1 MRRYIIILP
10 TSFLVL
16 ALLAL
21 MAGIQRSPQAG
32 LAASP
37 GSATFMVAVPGGSV
51 PVGNSVDVPL
61 NLSSFTPGISADW
74 GGYDLEL
81 SYTGGVVSATN
92 DVVGGSN
99 PCGFFWANN
108 ALAPHVVSG
117 CAFQASTFTGTLETI
132 TFQCLTDGVSP
143 VHVVLRTDAGLE
155 GTGSALFDESA
166 NDFTMTMVDG
176 SITCGLGGPTDT
188 PTITPTPTNTA
199 TPTPTTPPASP
210 TATPT
215 PGGPATICTTNVGG
229 APTLGIGLDCD
240 TDVQF
245 GGVLGDG
252 CVDTEDSDPHDPWD
266 FYSVPVPALFVSG
279 SPTTDHRDNAVV
291 APDAQAVLAYFQA
304 GASAGMTIYEQD
316 LNQNGVKDGWEYDR
330 SEDINGVLGPP
341 DGVVTA
347 RDAQAAF
354 GQFKANKHCSSGYNL
369 SAPLCT
375 TNVGGA
381 PTLGIGYD
389 CDQALAF
396 PGILGDGCVDSE
408 DPNVNNPWDL
418 YSVPVPS
425 LLAHPS
431 SLRDNAV
438 TAQDAQA
445 VFAYFAAGAHAGVT
459 VYDQDLNQ
467 NGVRDGWEYDRLV
480 VSPGVVGPPDG
491 AVTAQ
496 DAQAAFGQFKL
507 NKHCS
512 SGYNMKNTAP

>member
-1 MRRYIIILP
+1 VHRYIIATSLFALAILA
-10 TSFLVL
+10 V
-16 ALLAL
+16 AI
-21 MAGIQRSPQAG
+21 GIYWAPESG

-37 GSATFMVAVPGGSV
+37 GSATFSIASPGGSTPLGNSVAVPV
-51 PVGNSVDVPL
+51 
-61 NLSSFTPGISADW
+61 NLSSFTPGISPNW

-81 SYTGGVVSATN
+81 TYNGSVVTVTS
-92 DVVGGSN
+92 DVVGGSS
-99 PCGFFWANN
+99 PCGAFWANN
-108 ALAPHVVSG
+108 ELTPHVVSG
-117 CAFQASTFTGTLETI
+117 CAFQASTFTGTLETP
-132 TFQCLTDGVSP
+132 TFKCLTDGVSAI
-143 VHVVLRTDAGLE
+143 HIALRTDSGLD
-155 GTGSALFDESA
+155 GTGSGLFDGSA
-166 NDFTMTMVDG
+166 NDFAMTMVDG
-176 SITCGLGGPTDT
+176 TITCGAGGPTST

-199 TPTPTTPPASP
+199 TPTPTSPPATP
-210 TATPT
+210 TATST

-240 TDVQF
+240 TDTNF

-252 CVDTEDSDPHDPWD
+252 CVDTEDANPHDPWD
-266 FYSVPVPALFVSG
+266 FYSVPVPALFVAVN
-279 SPTTDHRDNAVV
+279 PATDHRDNAVK
-291 APDAQAVLAYFQA
+291 APDAQAVFAYFQA
-304 GASAGMTIYEQD
+304 GASAGLPLYEQD

-354 GQFKANKHCSSGYNL
+354 KQFQDGKQCTSGYNL

-375 TNVGGA
+375 TNVGGP
-381 PTLGIGYD
+381 PTLGTGRD

-408 DPNVNNPWDL
+408 DANVNNPWDL
-418 YSVPVPS
+418 YSVPVPA

-431 SLRDNAV
+431 SLRDNVVAP
-438 TAQDAQA
+438 QDAQA
-445 VFAYFAAGAHAGVT
+445 VFAYFAAGAHSGVP
-459 VYDQDLNQ
+459 VYDQDLNL
-467 NGVRDGWEYDRLV
+467 NGVRDGWEYDRSV
-480 VSPGVVGPPDG
+480 ISPGVVGPPDG
-491 AVTAQ
+491 VVTAQ